1 MVQEKAIGKN
11 KLLVICGTTA
21 VGKSALALELSK
33 MLNIQI
39 VSADSMQIYQ
49 SLDIGTAKP
58 SISELKKCKHHMI
71 DNVSPFQNY
80 NVYQYTNDAI
90 NAINQIWMDGDL
102 PVVVGGTGLYIESL
116 LNNYKFQD
124 DKKQQLPDCDIRI
137 LALTRDRE
145 LIYNRINQRVDDTIQ
160 NGLVDEVKKLRE
172 IGLNNEHQCMQAIG
186 YKEIWDYLEG
196 NISLEQAIY
205 DIKINSRHYAKRQ
218 ITWFRHMDCEWVDID
233 KDKSNLIQNLCEYYI
248 EFAKK

>member
-1 MVQEKAIGKN
+1 
-11 KLLVICGTTA
+11 
-21 VGKSALALELSK
+21 
-33 MLNIQI
+33 
-39 VSADSMQIYQ
+39 
-49 SLDIGTAKP
+49 
-58 SISELKKCKHHMI
+58 MI

-145 LIYNRINQRVDDTIQ
+145 LIYNRINQRVDDMSQ
-160 NGLVDEVKKLRE
+160 
-172 IGLNNEHQCMQAIG
+172 
-186 YKEIWDYLEG
+186 
-196 NISLEQAIY
+196 
-205 DIKINSRHYAKRQ
+205 KIERNWAKQ
-218 ITWFRHMDCEWVDID
+218 
-233 KDKSNLIQNLCEYYI
+233 
-248 EFAKK
+248 